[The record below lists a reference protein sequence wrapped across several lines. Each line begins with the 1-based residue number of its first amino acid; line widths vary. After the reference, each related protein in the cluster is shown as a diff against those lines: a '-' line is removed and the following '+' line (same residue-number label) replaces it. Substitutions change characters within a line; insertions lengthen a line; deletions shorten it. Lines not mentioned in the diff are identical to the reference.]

1 VAIFHSLLWSFLM
14 VRKLDSSKA
23 ALWAERLKR
32 FEVTSLTVARF
43 CAEEGC
49 STASFYQWRR
59 KLRKSSSA
67 MRTTTNSNPT
77 ASKERFRP
85 LTIAITPA
93 RVGIHFPSGTRLE
106 VAGDDHELVCRVV
119 REILQGEGLASSGEV

>member
-1 VAIFHSLLWSFLM
+1 MA
-14 VRKLDSSKA
+14 RKLDSSRS
-23 ALWAERLKR
+23 ALWKERLER
-32 FEVTSLTVARF
+32 FEASSLTVARF
-43 CAEEGC
+43 CAQEGC

-59 KLRKSSSA
+59 KLRKSLSPKGK
-67 MRTTTNSNPT
+67 TTNSNPA

-119 REILQGEGLASSGEV
+119 REILQGEVLASGEA